1 MKITLTKAEL
11 RNAVAGLAKIIPS
24 RTGIAV
30 LGCVRFYV
38 EGGDLKAQA
47 TDLDQTLVFT
57 FDCAE
62 CEGQGEIIAGF
73 PLLRELAKGAGTD
86 TVSLEQDR
94 DKVTVTNIVGGHAV
108 TSTAEGMEA
117 RDWPE
122 SGAEIEVGEAKGF
135 LNAYRRMAPFAS
147 VDETRRTLQ
156 CVYVDVSGDGEHNA
170 TLVACDGK
178 RLCCCNSLK
187 LPVDDEHGVMLP
199 VTKFLLWNGL
209 AEDVQMGVSKTKSGG
224 RVCVKSGPWTYRV
237 KAVDG
242 VYPNWRQVVPV
253 KDGMAHTLTF
263 TDADAEA
270 LTKIVPALPGKE
282 AVGIEGGDGRVT
294 LRGQDGDRQVRVPLT
309 AGSAYAGSGCGII
322 VNRFYLLD
330 MLRAGFRNFMFA
342 DQVSPLLSD
351 DGKGAKHVLMPLRYD
366 GPPRQQ
372 QPAAATS
379 AAAAQQDQAQAD
391 NATDN
396 NTPPA
401 ATVPPAEMKETQQ
414 MKQEQNTAP
423 QQQQQEMT
431 ALERLQAAYDVA
443 KAKVR
448 DAQSALADVAAAIR
462 DAVKEERKRNDEVA
476 AVRAGLAK
484 LQSIKV

>member
-24 RTGIAV
+24 KTGIAV

-73 PLLRELAKGAGTD
+73 PMLRELSKGAGTD
-86 TVSLEQDR
+86 TVSLEQDG
-94 DKVTVTNIVGGHAV
+94 DKVMVTNIVGGHAV

-122 SGAEIEVGEAKGF
+122 SGAEIEVGEAKDF

-156 CVYVDVSGDGEHNA
+156 CVYVDVSGDGERNA
-170 TLVACDGK
+170 TLVATDGK

-187 LPVDDEHGVMLP
+187 LPVDDENGVMVP

-209 AEDVQMGVSKTKSGG
+209 AEDVMLGVSKTKAGG
-224 RVCVKSGPWTYRV
+224 RVCVRSGNWTYRV

-242 VYPNWRQVVPV
+242 MYPNWRQVVPV

-270 LTKIVPALPGKE
+270 MTKIVPALPGKE
-282 AVGIEGGDGRVT
+282 AVGLEGCDGGIT

-309 AGSAYAGSGCGII
+309 AGSAYAGTG
-322 VNRFYLLD
+322 
-330 MLRAGFRNFMFA
+330 
-342 DQVSPLLSD
+342 
-351 DGKGAKHVLMPLRYD
+351 
-366 GPPRQQ
+366 
-372 QPAAATS
+372 
-379 AAAAQQDQAQAD
+379 
-391 NATDN
+391 
-396 NTPPA
+396 
-401 ATVPPAEMKETQQ
+401 
-414 MKQEQNTAP
+414 
-423 QQQQQEMT
+423 
-431 ALERLQAAYDVA
+431 
-443 KAKVR
+443 
-448 DAQSALADVAAAIR
+448 
-462 DAVKEERKRNDEVA
+462 
-476 AVRAGLAK
+476 
-484 LQSIKV
+484 

>member
-1 MKITLTKAEL
+1 MKITMTRGEL
-11 RNAVAGLAKIIPS
+11 RNAVSGFSKIIPS
-24 RTGIAV
+24 KTGIAV

-47 TDLDQTLVFT
+47 TDLDQTLVYR
-57 FDCAE
+57 FDNAE
-62 CEGQGEIIAGF
+62 VGGSGEIIVPF
-73 PLLRELAKGAGTD
+73 PAIKELARGDASD
-86 TVSLEQDR
+86 TVCLEQGG
-94 DKVTVTNIVGGHAV
+94 DKVTVTNSVGGHEV
-108 TSTAEGMEA
+108 TSTAEGPEA

-122 SGAEIEVGEAKGF
+122 SGPEIPVQEAKGF
-135 LNAYRRMAPFAS
+135 LKAYRRMAPFAS
-147 VDETRRTLQ
+147 ADETRRTLQ
-156 CVYVDVSGDGEHNA
+156 CVYVDVSGTGEHNA
-170 TLVACDGK
+170 TLVATDGR
-178 RLCCCNSLK
+178 RLCCCNSLS
-187 LPVDDEHGVMLP
+187 LPVDDEHGVMVP

-224 RVCVKSGPWTYRV
+224 RVCVRSGPWTYLV
-237 KAVDG
+237 KSVDG
-242 VYPNWRQVVPV
+242 QYPNWRQVVPV

-270 LTKIVPALPGKE
+270 MTKIVPALPGKE

-379 AAAAQQDQAQAD
+379 AAAAQQDQAETA
-391 NATDN
+391 NDN
-396 NTPPA
+396 NTPPT
-401 ATVPPAEMKETQQ
+401 ATVPPADLKEAQQ
-414 MKQEQNTAP
+414 MKQEQTTV
-423 QQQQQEMT
+423 QQEMT